1 MQRLSHVFLILACAV
16 VGCARGDIVPG
27 VSDSTFVSTM
37 AELRRAEGSTTD
49 SAALGAARRRILQQ
63 RGLTVEVMDRAAR
76 ALANDPVRATAL
88 FDAIEKR
95 VVNAPPPSPTA
106 APGAPTTSTTRR

>member
-1 MQRLSHVFLILACAV
+1 MQRLSHVILVLACAV
-16 VGCARGDIVPG
+16 VGCARGDIVRG

-49 SAALGAARRRILQQ
+49 TAALAATRKRILQQ

-76 ALANDPVRATAL
+76 ALANDPKRAAAL
-88 FDAIEKR
+88 FDAIEKHA
-95 VVNAPPPSPTA
+95 VNAPLVTPR
-106 APGAPTTSTTRR
+106 APATDSGKKP

>member
-37 AELRRAEGSTTD
+37 AELHRAEGSTTD
-49 SAALGAARRRILQQ
+49 TAALAAARKRILQQ

-76 ALANDPVRATAL
+76 ALANDPKRAADV

-95 VVNAPPPSPTA
+95 AIEAPATPTPA
-106 APGAPTTSTTRR
+106 AATDSTRKP